1 MSSTTDP
8 ARRSRVVVAL
18 GVLVA
23 AVVLLAACGGSQRT
37 APPTTTTR
45 SHATTATTTQRSA
58 VTTSSPCGRV
68 LIPPHWQHVIVVIFE
83 NHRHGDVINNRAAPY
98 ATELARECGT
108 ATNYSDAGSM
118 YPSLP
123 NYIGLTS
130 GQDGKDVG
138 ITDDCDAG
146 APPDKACTTSVD
158 NIFRQ
163 ARKTGVSVKSYQEDM
178 PGNCHIGE
186 GGGYREHHN
195 PAVYYRGDGGGDWSD
210 CQKNDVPM
218 GSLSGGGNLFDDL
231 ERDTL
236 PNIAF
241 VEPNNCHNTHDCQV
255 AQGDAWAAK
264 FFPRIFA
271 SKAYRDGRTTVLWL
285 WDEDTPIPN
294 VIVSPATRPGT
305 VSADSI
311 SHYSAL
317 RAIEEIFGL
326 PLLGKAKGAR
336 DMRPLFNL

>member
-1 MSSTTDP
+1 MVGRCRAADPPGGDPPDMSSTTDP
-8 ARRSRVVVAL
+8 ARRSRTVVAL
-18 GVLVA
+18 GVFVP
-23 AVVLLAACGGSQRT
+23 AVVLLAACGGSKRA
-37 APPTTTTR
+37 APRTTTTR
-45 SHATTATTTQRSA
+45 PKAPTATTTQRSA

-68 LIPPHWQHVIVVIFE
+68 TTPPRWQHVIVVIFE
-83 NHRHGDVINNRAAPY
+83 NHRHGDVIDNRAAPY

-108 ATNYSDAGSM
+108 ATNWSDAGSA

-138 ITDDCDAG
+138 ITGDCDAG
-146 APPDKACTTSVD
+146 AA
-158 NIFRQ
+158 N
-163 ARKTGVSVKSYQEDM
+163 
-178 PGNCHIGE
+178 
-186 GGGYREHHN
+186 
-195 PAVYYRGDGGGDWSD
+195 
-210 CQKNDVPM
+210 
-218 GSLSGGGNLFDDL
+218 
-231 ERDTL
+231 
-236 PNIAF
+236 
-241 VEPNNCHNTHDCQV
+241 
-255 AQGDAWAAK
+255 
-264 FFPRIFA
+264 FFPSIFA

-305 VSADSI
+305 VSADAI

-326 PLLGKAKGAR
+326 PLLGHANGAR